1 MTTHTFATAL
11 FAEGKTEEATVHAR
25 AAAEIRPANA
35 GAYGEVPVG
44 LEGKA
49 LDEAILFWSARAENE
64 PNNIGA
70 RNTFGVLLVQKHQTR
85 AAIEQWETA
94 LALDANDGN
103 TQSNLVWVLATAPNA
118 SLRNGIR
125 AVELAERALKL
136 AGGLSPILHRTLAAA
151 YAEAVDSTM
160 PSQQRSA
167 AEHWQSARATASW
180 LTNLP
185 PSSPNTDSTN
195 LSATPACNC
204 TKINYKKRV
213 RARAGGASSASPRST
228 AILAVGQRASCLLIR
243 AIRRSVKRGPG
254 QSFHRITLQL
264 RRAA

>member
-1 MTTHTFATAL
+1 MTAHTFATAL
-11 FAEGKTEEATVHAR
+11 FAEGKTEEAIGHAR

-49 LDEAILFWSARAENE
+49 LDEAILFWSARVENE

-70 RNTFGVLLVQKHQTR
+70 RNTFGVLLVQKHRTR

-136 AGGLSPILHRTLAAA
+136 AGGVSPILHRTLAAA
-151 YAEAVDSTM
+151 YAEASRFDDAIATAGLAV
-160 PSQQRSA
+160 
-167 AEHWQSARATASW
+167 HCQSATATASW

-185 PSSPNTDSTN
+185 TSSPN
-195 LSATPACNC
+195 PE
-204 TKINYKKRV
+204 R
-213 RARAGGASSASPRST
+213 P
-228 AILAVGQRASCLLIR
+228 
-243 AIRRSVKRGPG
+243 
-254 QSFHRITLQL
+254 
-264 RRAA
+264 

>member
-1 MTTHTFATAL
+1 
-11 FAEGKTEEATVHAR
+11 
-25 AAAEIRPANA
+25 
-35 GAYGEVPVG
+35 PVG

-49 LDEAILFWSARAENE
+49 LDEAILFWSARVENE

-70 RNTFGVLLVQKHQTR
+70 RNTFGVLLVQKHRTR

-103 TQSNLVWVLATAPNA
+103 TQSNLVWVLTTAPNA

-136 AGGLSPILHRTLAAA
+136 AGGVSPILHRTLAAA
-151 YAEAVDSTM
+151 CAEASRFDDAIATAG
-160 PSQQRSA
+160 R
-167 AEHWQSARATASW
+167 AEHCQSARATARW

-195 LSATPACNC
+195 H
-204 TKINYKKRV
+204 
-213 RARAGGASSASPRST
+213 ST
-228 AILAVGQRASCLLIR
+228 
-243 AIRRSVKRGPG
+243 
-254 QSFHRITLQL
+254 T
-264 RRAA
+264 

>member
-1 MTTHTFATAL
+1 M
-11 FAEGKTEEATVHAR
+11 
-25 AAAEIRPANA
+25 
-35 GAYGEVPVG
+35 
-44 LEGKA
+44 
-49 LDEAILFWSARAENE
+49 
-64 PNNIGA
+64 
-70 RNTFGVLLVQKHQTR
+70 QKHQTR

-185 PSSPNTDSTN
+185 PSSQYRQHQPFRD
-195 LSATPACNC
+195 
-204 TKINYKKRV
+204 
-213 RARAGGASSASPRST
+213 AS
-228 AILAVGQRASCLLIR
+228 
-243 AIRRSVKRGPG
+243 
-254 QSFHRITLQL
+254 LQL
-264 RRAA
+264 HED

>member
-1 MTTHTFATAL
+1 MTAHTFATAL
-11 FAEGKTEEATVHAR
+11 FAEGKTEEAIGHAR

-49 LDEAILFWSARAENE
+49 LDEAILFWSARVENE

-70 RNTFGVLLVQKHQTR
+70 RNTFGVLLVQKHRTR

-125 AVELAERALKL
+125 AVELAERALKV
-136 AGGLSPILHRTLAAA
+136 AGGVTRFCIANWPRPTPKP
-151 YAEAVDSTM
+151 VDSTM
-160 PSQQRSA
+160 PSQTAERGRAWAEREGHRESA
-167 AEHWQSARATASW
+167 GE
-180 LTNLP
+180 
-185 PSSPNTDSTN
+185 
-195 LSATPACNC
+195 
-204 TKINYKKRV
+204 
-213 RARAGGASSASPRST
+213 
-228 AILAVGQRASCLLIR
+228 
-243 AIRRSVKRGPG
+243 
-254 QSFHRITLQL
+254 
-264 RRAA
+264 

>member
-1 MTTHTFATAL
+1 MTAHTFATAL

-49 LDEAILFWSARAENE
+49 LDEAILFWSARVENE

-70 RNTFGVLLVQKHQTR
+70 RNTFGVLLVQKHRTR

-136 AGGLSPILHRTLAAA
+136 AGGVSPILHRTLAAA
-151 YAEAVDSTM
+151 YAEAGRFDD
-160 PSQQRSA
+160 A
-167 AEHWQSARATASW
+167 IATAE
-180 LTNLP
+180 
-185 PSSPNTDSTN
+185 
-195 LSATPACNC
+195 
-204 TKINYKKRV
+204 RG
-213 RARAGGASSASPRST
+213 RALAEREGNRELADEFTAVLAQYRQHQPFRDAS
-228 AILAVGQRASCLLIR
+228 
-243 AIRRSVKRGPG
+243 
-254 QSFHRITLQL
+254 LQL
-264 RRAA
+264 HED

>member
-1 MTTHTFATAL
+1 
-11 FAEGKTEEATVHAR
+11 VHAR

-49 LDEAILFWSARAENE
+49 LDEAILFWSARVENE

-70 RNTFGVLLVQKHQTR
+70 RNTFGVLLVQKHRTR

-136 AGGLSPILHRTLAAA
+136 AGGVSPILHRTLAAA
-151 YAEAVDSTM
+151 YAEAGRFDE
-160 PSQQRSA
+160 A
-167 AEHWQSARATASW
+167 IATAERGRALAEREGNRELADEFTAV
-180 LTNLP
+180 LTQYRQHQP
-185 PSSPNTDSTN
+185 FHD
-195 LSATPACNC
+195 
-204 TKINYKKRV
+204 
-213 RARAGGASSASPRST
+213 AS
-228 AILAVGQRASCLLIR
+228 
-243 AIRRSVKRGPG
+243 
-254 QSFHRITLQL
+254 LQL
-264 RRAA
+264 HED